1 VKNRIP
7 KQPPLS
13 MAIQAAGLRGLF
25 PQGNTAMGRN
35 SISWIG
41 KIATN
46 DYGRS
51 YTLEMRY
58 KQGAVPQVW
67 VREPNLKLLAGD
79 RRLPHVYNQ
88 DTQELCLYLPDCGF
102 WSAEKLVAFTIMQW
116 VSLWLHY
123 FELWLATNEWHGY
136 GEHPRP
142 RKVAA

>member
-58 KQGAVPQVW
+58 KQGAVPGARTEFETIGRRQAASS
-67 VREPNLKLLAGD
+67 RLQSGYAG
-79 RRLPHVYNQ
+79 
-88 DTQELCLYLPDCGF
+88 
-102 WSAEKLVAFTIMQW
+102 IMS
-116 VSLWLHY
+116 VSSGLRIL
-123 FELWLATNEWHGY
+123 E
-136 GEHPRP
+136 R
-142 RKVAA
+142 